1 MSDPKRTNVCLT
13 PAALAAWQQSA
24 KKMNITISAMLR
36 CLMESANWLEKDTTK
51 IVVEIPNHLL
61 GDREKLM
68 AAFEEI
74 VDQLTV

>member
-1 MSDPKRTNVCLT
+1 
-13 PAALAAWQQSA
+13 
-24 KKMNITISAMLR
+24 
-36 CLMESANWLEKDTTK
+36 MESANWLEKDTTK